1 MTTGPINPNIND
13 AVNKLF
19 NQGAKNVASTFGAMS
34 RKTQDQQQIEKQN
47 YDVNKEYQVFDQV
60 QNSKELEKN
69 AKDSGLISQSLTN
82 KELDKEEEL
91 ALEAEYP
98 FITSEKEASSYKQ
111 TVSTE
116 PLEEENLSSVSSGV
130 SKTVDKD
137 EKLFEELAKNVG
149 VSSKEIKE
157 AAYSE
162 VIHNLETNKKEMTE
176 LKITNDTNYLE
187 TKILKEEKPATNEIK
202 EGKLIVAN
210 VEPIPVEQ
218 ANELF

>member
-47 YDVNKEYQVFDQV
+47 YDISKEYQVFDHV
-60 QNSKELEKN
+60 QNSKELEEN
-69 AKDSGLISQSLTN
+69 AKDSGLINQSLTN
-82 KELDKEEEL
+82 KELDTQEEL
-91 ALEAEYP
+91 ALETEYP
-98 FITSEKEASSYKQ
+98 FIPSKEGSTTLEESSEQEGITS
-111 TVSTE
+111 VST
-116 PLEEENLSSVSSGV
+116 GV
-130 SKTVDKD
+130 SKSISTD
-137 EKLFEELAKNVG
+137 EELFEELAKNVG
-149 VSSKEIKE
+149 VSSKEVKE

-162 VIHNLETNKKEMTE
+162 VMHNLETNKKEMTE
-176 LKITNDTNYLE
+176 LKVTNDTNYIE

-210 VEPIPVEQ
+210 VEPIPVDQ